1 MKKSK
6 SFLCFMLIFL
16 FSLSTV
22 FGKGQNEEKDSGKND
37 KEFNVG
43 FVQTGPE
50 FYYQRQADGFKAAM
64 ETAGVNTTVLNS
76 EGNAEKERANIEL
89 LVTKN
94 VDAIAMFATSSNGAQ
109 QAAQL
114 CNDADIPLFLLA
126 APAADGPGKVASTI
140 SYSWEEMGRQIGNWI
155 VNNYPQ
161 ETNVAIIEGIAGQEI
176 ANLISKGCEDALKN
190 SGIEVIA
197 KQPADWDRLKA
208 MAVMQDMLTANL
220 DIDIVYVHN
229 EDMAAGVVQVLKES
243 NKLNNP
249 IKVVSNNGSPEGIE
263 MIKDGDLLATC
274 ANSPSYEGAVAA
286 ITIYDYLNGK
296 KIPEKVSTPLS
307 VNTKETVDEI
317 NTWEIDTAIRAMN
330 EHLNK

>member
-1 MKKSK
+1 
-6 SFLCFMLIFL
+6 
-16 FSLSTV
+16 
-22 FGKGQNEEKDSGKND
+22 
-37 KEFNVG
+37 
-43 FVQTGPE
+43 
-50 FYYQRQADGFKAAM
+50 
-64 ETAGVNTTVLNS
+64 
-76 EGNAEKERANIEL
+76 
-89 LVTKN
+89 
-94 VDAIAMFATSSNGAQ
+94 
-109 QAAQL
+109 
-114 CNDADIPLFLLA
+114 
-126 APAADGPGKVASTI
+126 
-140 SYSWEEMGRQIGNWI
+140 
-155 VNNYPQ
+155 
-161 ETNVAIIEGIAGQEI
+161 
-176 ANLISKGCEDALKN
+176 
-190 SGIEVIA
+190 
-197 KQPADWDRLKA
+197 
-208 MAVMQDMLTANL
+208 MQDMLTANL

-243 NKLNNP
+243 NKLNTP